1 MFRTAQGT
9 LEVVDTKQGVSF
21 HLTFIPK
28 SPKRWRITSAL
39 LIKAKKSFFAC
50 FNALEYFF
58 SGYDA
63 WVLTHL
69 LTYFSYSKWNL
80 RVYTCLLNK
89 QRHKSITPKQITDTD
104 QKTFW
109 KWEDHELYLL
119 LLLERNKCSFQS
131 NFVEDTFLPP
141 TWLID
146 ILLTISQSFVTVPES
161 S

>member
-1 MFRTAQGT
+1 MFRTAQGIFYIEAAHFI
-9 LEVVDTKQGVSF
+9 LHQ
-21 HLTFIPK
+21 IPK
-28 SPKRWRITSAL
+28 VPELSRMKRRLNSRVR
-39 LIKAKKSFFAC
+39 SHH
-50 FNALEYFF
+50 
-58 SGYDA
+58 A
-63 WVLTHL
+63 WVLTPL
-69 LTYFSYSKWNL
+69 LTYFDKRIKWNWRDL
-80 RVYTCLLNK
+80 LTRVFWINK
-89 QRHKSITPKQITDTD
+89 DTNLSLPNKL
-104 QKTFW
+104 QTQTKKTFW